1 MTEPWLDQALMDSA
15 FRSVV
20 AKQARSFQRFPKGKP
35 FKNTCCVY
43 FLKISKTLVWIIFL
57 LTLNPSNKVMKS
69 WNLSVSLKLI
79 YRLRL
84 KVMMSK
90 ICLHCFLHSLH
101 FLCTKESSV
110 KWLYFYKM
118 KCIYTGPLGRF
129 VPLYILPM
137 LANLNP
143 ESRNF

>member
-35 FKNTCCVY
+35 IKNTCCVY

-90 ICLHCFLHSLH
+90 ICLQCFLHSMH
-101 FLCTKESSV
+101 FLCTKEFSV

-143 ESRNF
+143 ESRHF